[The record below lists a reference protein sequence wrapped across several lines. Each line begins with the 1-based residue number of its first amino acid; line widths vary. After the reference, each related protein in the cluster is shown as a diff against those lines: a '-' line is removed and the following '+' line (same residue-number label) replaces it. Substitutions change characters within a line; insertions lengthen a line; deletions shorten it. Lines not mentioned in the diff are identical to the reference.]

1 MSCRRARLERRTGT
15 QLSFTKSLGVPSGP
29 LDTRGFDLSSIQV
42 QIAVVLVVVALLL
55 GGSVG
60 QAQERDEAHH
70 AGLVIRDQAGA
81 LTYAYVAFSEPEISG
96 LELLERSGVPVVT
109 VGFGGLG
116 EGVCA
121 IGGQGCS
128 VSECRRRLC
137 QGPRADDPFWQAFR
151 QHAPGDWRPLLLGA
165 SSTMVKDGDMIGW
178 SWTGGAASL
187 PAVML
192 DEIALRAG
200 QAGVVAVTE
209 EPIEIDWPTYAGAAV
224 ILAAIGGGALIL
236 RWRAPRHAL

>member
-1 MSCRRARLERRTGT
+1 MSCRHARLKRLKGNRLT
-15 QLSFTKSLGVPSGP
+15 FTKLLEVPAGP
-29 LDTRGFDLSSIQV
+29 LNTRGFRLSSIQV
-42 QIAVVLVVVALLL
+42 QIAVVLVAVALLL
-55 GGSVG
+55 GGSIG
-60 QAQERDEAHH
+60 QAQERDEANH

-128 VSECRRRLC
+128 VNECRRRLC

-165 SSTMVKDGDMIGW
+165 SSTMVKDGDVNGW
-178 SWTGGAASL
+178 SWTGSAANL
-187 PAVML
+187 PAVTME
-192 DEIALRAG
+192 EIAHRAG
-200 QAGVVAVTE
+200 PPGAAAVADG
-209 EPIEIDWPTYAGAAV
+209 PIEIDWRAYAGAAV
-224 ILAAIGGGALIL
+224 ILAAIGGGALVL
-236 RWRAPRHAL
+236 SRRAPRHAL